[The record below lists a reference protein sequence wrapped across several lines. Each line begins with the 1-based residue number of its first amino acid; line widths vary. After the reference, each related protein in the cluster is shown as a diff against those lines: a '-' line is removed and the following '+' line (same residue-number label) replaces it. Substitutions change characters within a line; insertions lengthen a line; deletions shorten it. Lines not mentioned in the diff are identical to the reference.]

1 MNVHG
6 LSRPGRGGGP
16 GAENPTG
23 LLRLPLPRWLRF
35 LPLVLL
41 VVGGVTQAMV
51 PSWVQ
56 LGFFFAALPPL
67 SGLVYSPRQTALLG
81 AAVLVLLTL
90 PITRPPHISDGDD
103 AAVAGIVLFSVLVS
117 WVRSR
122 YTRDLILVRDVAEAA
137 QRAVLPPLSEQV
149 GPVTCRGLYRAA
161 QIGTLVGGD
170 FFDVREGPYGVRAV
184 VGDVRGHGLAAVGTV
199 AALLGAFREAVLDES
214 ELRGVA
220 ARLDRRL
227 RVDAASGMWRR
238 ENASGQGA
246 RNGEAA
252 DAEEEVGAEA
262 VGAEL
267 FATALLIE
275 YAADGREARV
285 VQCGHP
291 PPLLLRD
298 GGVREV
304 GAESAPPL
312 GLGSEVAGPPA
323 VASVSLRAGDVLLGY
338 TDGVTEARN
347 DAGTFYPLAERLPGL
362 MGGTTPMPAGVI
374 DLVWR
379 DLTGFAHALEDDV
392 AMLALCFGAPE
403 NTSEN
408 APEGGPRPT

>member
-41 VVGGVTQAMV
+41 VAGGVTQAMV
-51 PSWVQ
+51 PGWVQ

-81 AAVLVLLTL
+81 VAVLVLLTL

-137 QRAVLPPLSEQV
+137 QRAVLPPLPEQV

-238 ENASGQGA
+238 ENASEEEA
-246 RNGEAA
+246 RDGEDEVREEARAEAA
-252 DAEEEVGAEA
+252 
-262 VGAEL
+262 GAEL

-275 YAADGREARV
+275 YAPEGGEVRV

-304 GAESAPPL
+304 SAESSPPL

-338 TDGVTEARN
+338 TDGVTEAR
-347 DAGTFYPLAERLPGL
+347 DGTGTFYPLAERLPVL
-362 MGGTTPMPAGVI
+362 MGGTTPVPAGVI

-379 DLTGFAHALEDDV
+379 DLTDFADTLEDDV
-392 AMLALCFGAPE
+392 AMLALCFRPPE
-403 NTSEN
+403 DAEDG
-408 APEGGPRPT
+408 PGDGPRPT